1 MNLLE
6 RLAYRNYKNMQ
17 IEAMIR
23 NKFRLRFE
31 NPVLSVPLMEF
42 LQRDTELV
50 KQLYRSD
57 REEPIRFFADK
68 ISEGIPLT
76 IDNLV
81 LVCNELSLGR
91 KELEDR
97 TPMVIREKTRKWRK
111 KQKIFINMKK
121 DVDTEFFL

>member
-1 MNLLE
+1 
-6 RLAYRNYKNMQ
+6 
-17 IEAMIR
+17 AMIR

-81 LVCNELSLGR
+81 HVCNELSLGR

-97 TPMVIREKTRKWRK
+97 TPMVIREKIRKWRK